1 MPHFDDLPE
10 SATTDATLPETVLV
24 LKVPGTFPEELVV
37 QQEDFDDRVFCF
49 ESLDDAMEC
58 AILAEEALGFAP
70 RIGRIRSAELTF
82 RTARFKPA
90 VGSAFNLP
98 LPGGQP

>member
-1 MPHFDDLPE
+1 MPHFDDFPE
-10 SATTDATLPETVLV
+10 STATEIVLPDTVLV
-24 LKVPGTFPEELVV
+24 LKVPGTYPEELVV
-37 QQEDFDDRVFCF
+37 QQEDYEDRVFCF
-49 ESLDDAMEC
+49 EALDDAMEC

-82 RTARFKPA
+82 RSARYKPA
-90 VGSAFNLP
+90 VGSAFNLL